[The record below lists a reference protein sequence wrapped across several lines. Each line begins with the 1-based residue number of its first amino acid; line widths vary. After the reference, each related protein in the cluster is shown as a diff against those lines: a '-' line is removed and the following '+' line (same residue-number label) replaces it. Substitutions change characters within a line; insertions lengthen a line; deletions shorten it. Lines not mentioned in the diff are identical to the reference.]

1 MFGLPIP
8 AALAKPIA
16 MALLALAILLVGRS
30 WGQHGVYK
38 EWIEANAQAAGA
50 AVKITAKQGDIT
62 VKTVTEYRDRIKV
75 LEGATT
81 TIEKE
86 VTRYVESQPIA
97 TACLLDPEWVRLHNA
112 AATGTVPEATGRPD
126 AEAGT
131 VAAPEA
137 LKTVTENYAASLR
150 TSARLEALQNWVD
163 QQYRLTQ

>member
-1 MFGLPIP
+1 VFGLPIP
-8 AALAKPIA
+8 EAFAKPIA
-16 MALLALAILLVGRS
+16 ASLLALAILLVGRS

-38 EWIEANAQAAGA
+38 EWIASNAQAAGA

-86 VTRYVESQPIA
+86 VTKYVENQPID

-112 AATGTVPEATGRPD
+112 AAAGAVPETPSRPD
-126 AEAGT
+126 AEAGA

-137 LKTVTENYAASLR
+137 LKTITENYAASLR

-163 QQYRLTQ
+163 QQHRLTQ

>member
-8 AALAKPIA
+8 EAFAKPIA
-16 MALLALAILLVGRS
+16 AALLALAILLAGRR

-38 EWIEANAQAAGA
+38 EWIEANAKAAGA

-97 TACLLDPEWVRLHNA
+97 TACLLDPEWVRLHDA
-112 AATGTVPEATGRPD
+112 AATGAVPKAPSGPD
-126 AEAGT
+126 AAPGAI
-131 VAAPEA
+131 AAPDA
-137 LKTVTENYAASLR
+137 LKAITENYAASLR
-150 TSARLEALQNWVD
+150 TSARLEALQDWVD
-163 QQYRLTQ
+163 RQYRLTQ